1 MKLKYKEVFI
11 YLFSILLLLSFILFS
26 TNYLINKNTE
36 IINFIDSEINDD
48 FEIEITNNLDNINIF
63 LKDYLFIESH
73 LLKKKKNEINIQINL
88 KKPFAKNNL
97 TKEVIF
103 VDNTIAPFNY
113 FKPNYLDNINLID
126 VSQKSIQINKYLNDY
141 YKSLSSLFEIDQ
153 IEYIENRR
161 YNLVL
166 SNGRK
171 VMLPKVIDSKLLY
184 FIKNNIDLIELN
196 LEEYPSGGKKITLLN
211 KDNTTER
218 LKDLTKKEKNEIKKT
233 INMKKKEK
241 KKLTKQNIAR
251 VEENIDQKKS
261 KSKKTKKLLKEID
274 NKKVNRNSMQVV
286 DVCTILEKCNIE
298 EISKYLLEQGRK
310 KNFPDITIRQ

>member
-26 TNYLINKNTE
+26 INYLINKNSE

-126 VSQKSIQINKYLNDY
+126 VSQKSMQINKYLNTHFH
-141 YKSLSSLFEIDQ
+141 SLSSLFEIDQ

-184 FIKNNIDLIELN
+184 FIKNNIDLIDKSTNYNQFLDLRN
-196 LEEYPSGGKKITLLN
+196 FHN
-211 KDNTTER
+211 KTIR
-218 LKDLTKKEKNEIKKT
+218 LK
-233 INMKKKEK
+233 
-241 KKLTKQNIAR
+241 
-251 VEENIDQKKS
+251 
-261 KSKKTKKLLKEID
+261 
-274 NKKVNRNSMQVV
+274 
-286 DVCTILEKCNIE
+286 
-298 EISKYLLEQGRK
+298 
-310 KNFPDITIRQ
+310 

>member
-11 YLFSILLLLSFILFS
+11 YLFSILLLLSFTLFS
-26 TNYLINKNTE
+26 INNLINKNSE

-103 VDNTIAPFNY
+103 ADNTTAPFNY

-126 VSQKSIQINKYLNDY
+126 VSQKSMQINKYLNTHFH
-141 YKSLSSLFEIDQ
+141 SLSSLFEIDQ

-184 FIKNNIDLIELN
+184 FIKNNIDLIDKSTNYNQFLDLRN
-196 LEEYPSGGKKITLLN
+196 FHN
-211 KDNTTER
+211 KTIR
-218 LKDLTKKEKNEIKKT
+218 LK
-233 INMKKKEK
+233 
-241 KKLTKQNIAR
+241 
-251 VEENIDQKKS
+251 
-261 KSKKTKKLLKEID
+261 
-274 NKKVNRNSMQVV
+274 
-286 DVCTILEKCNIE
+286 
-298 EISKYLLEQGRK
+298 
-310 KNFPDITIRQ
+310 

>member
-26 TNYLINKNTE
+26 INYLINKNSE

-103 VDNTIAPFNY
+103 ADNTTAPFNY

-126 VSQKSIQINKYLNDY
+126 VSQKSMQINKYLNTHFH
-141 YKSLSSLFEIDQ
+141 SLSSLFEIDQ

-184 FIKNNIDLIELN
+184 FIKNNIDLIDKSTNYNQFLDLRN
-196 LEEYPSGGKKITLLN
+196 FHN
-211 KDNTTER
+211 KTIR
-218 LKDLTKKEKNEIKKT
+218 LK
-233 INMKKKEK
+233 
-241 KKLTKQNIAR
+241 
-251 VEENIDQKKS
+251 
-261 KSKKTKKLLKEID
+261 
-274 NKKVNRNSMQVV
+274 
-286 DVCTILEKCNIE
+286 
-298 EISKYLLEQGRK
+298 
-310 KNFPDITIRQ
+310 

>member
-11 YLFSILLLLSFILFS
+11 YLFSILLVLSFILFS
-26 TNYLINKNTE
+26 INYLMNKNPE

-103 VDNTIAPFNY
+103 ADNTTAPFNY

-126 VSQKSIQINKYLNDY
+126 VSQKSMQINKYLNTHFH
-141 YKSLSSLFEIDQ
+141 SLSSLFEIDQ

-184 FIKNNIDLIELN
+184 FIKNNIDLI
-196 LEEYPSGGKKITLLN
+196 N
-211 KDNTTER
+211 KSTNYNQFLDLRNFHNKTIR
-218 LKDLTKKEKNEIKKT
+218 LK
-233 INMKKKEK
+233 
-241 KKLTKQNIAR
+241 
-251 VEENIDQKKS
+251 
-261 KSKKTKKLLKEID
+261 
-274 NKKVNRNSMQVV
+274 
-286 DVCTILEKCNIE
+286 
-298 EISKYLLEQGRK
+298 
-310 KNFPDITIRQ
+310 